1 MTSRQAAERP
11 ILFVGQAIHTMDPRT
26 PHATAVA
33 VTGERI
39 AAIGGDELRDRFMDA
54 EVVDLGHRPLLP
66 GFVDAHNHLS
76 LAALLPRFA
85 DLSQADSVAAIGTGL
100 CDQAAREPAAPWVR
114 GSGWERRTS
123 VPLDRHDL
131 DALALD
137 RPILVEHFSLH
148 QAVVCSRGLE
158 ELGIDHSTP
167 DPAGGRIE
175 RDPEGRPT
183 GLLVETAWGW
193 AQDRALAG
201 YTHPDRWGELIRQR
215 ITELLRQGITAVHDA
230 ACPPEAEAVY
240 RRLRDTGQLDLSVL
254 AMPHPRIFMGE
265 LDRERLAGPP
275 TGHGDEVLRVGAV
288 KLFADGG
295 AHPDMHGCIVGEQH
309 RYGLPASPITEQ
321 ARFAADAGFA
331 VAIHAMGNGGMQRAL
346 DAIEVVRDAV
356 GADGLARVEHATL
369 LSDDQLQRLRQL
381 DATAV
386 VQPGFRD
393 TLGRNVAD
401 LRFDDLHWMPFG
413 RLLERGIALAGS
425 SDHPCSP
432 SPPLTTSI
440 VATDTPS
447 SPTHLPGEQLTYH
460 AWLEA
465 WTRGAA
471 YAGDQTHERGRLA
484 AGLTA
489 DLIVLDGSLDP
500 EHPPQVAQTWVRG
513 RLVHQDAPA
522 ARRADVS

>member
-1 MTSRQAAERP
+1 VNRQAPDRP
-11 ILFVGQAIHTMDPRT
+11 ILFVGRAIHTMDPRT
-26 PHATAVA
+26 AGATTVA

-39 AAIGGDELRDRFMDA
+39 AAVGGDELRGRFADA
-54 EVVDLGHRPLLP
+54 EVVELGDRPLLP

-85 DLSQADSVAAIGTGL
+85 DLSDARSVAEIGTALGE
-100 CDQAAREPAAPWVR
+100 QAAREPAAPWVR
-114 GSGWERRTS
+114 GSGWERRVS
-123 VPLDRHDL
+123 APLGRHDL
-131 DALALD
+131 DALGFD

-175 RDPEGRPT
+175 RDPDGRPT

-215 ITELLRQGITAVHDA
+215 IGELHRQGITAVHDA
-230 ACPPEAEAVY
+230 ACSPEAEAVY
-240 RRLRDTGQLDLSVL
+240 RRLHATDQLDLSVL
-254 AMPHPRIFMGE
+254 AMPHPRVFMGE
-265 LDRERLAGPP
+265 LDRSRLEGPP
-275 TGHGDEVLRVGAV
+275 TGEGDEVLRVGAV

-295 AHPDMHGCIVGEQH
+295 AHPDMHGCIAGTRH
-309 RYGLPASPITEQ
+309 RFGLPAPPVTEQ
-321 ARFAADAGFA
+321 ARIAADAGFA

-346 DAIEVVRDAV
+346 DAIEVVRD
-356 GADGLARVEHATL
+356 GAGVDRVARVEHATL
-369 LSDDQLQRLRQL
+369 LSDEQVERLRHL
-381 DATAV
+381 EATAV

-413 RLLERGIALAGS
+413 RLAERAVALAAS

-447 SPTHLPGEQLTYH
+447 SPSDLPGERLTYD

-465 WTRGAA
+465 WTHGAA
-471 YAGDQTHERGRLA
+471 SAGDQTHERGRLTP
-484 AGLTA
+484 GLTA
-489 DLIVLDGSLDP
+489 DLVVLDRPLDP
-500 EHPPQVAQTWVRG
+500 EDPPGVAQTWVRG
-513 RLVHQDAPA
+513 QLVHHEGPAP
-522 ARRADVS
+522 RRANVS

>member
-1 MTSRQAAERP
+1 MTYRQAAERP
-11 ILFVGQAIHTMDPRT
+11 VLFVGRAIHTMDPRT
-26 PHATAVA
+26 QHATAVA

-39 AAIGGDELRDRFMDA
+39 AAVGGDELRDRFADA

-85 DLSQADSVAAIGTGL
+85 DLSNARSVAAIGTAVR
-100 CDQAAREPAAPWVR
+100 DQAGREPAAPWLR
-114 GSGWERRTS
+114 GSGWERRVP

-148 QAVVCSRGLE
+148 QAVVCSRGLQ
-158 ELGIDHSTP
+158 ELGIEHTTP

-175 RDPEGRPT
+175 RDPAGRPT

-201 YTHPDRWGELIRQR
+201 YTQPDGWGELIRQR
-215 ITELLRQGITAVHDA
+215 VTELHRQGITAVHDA

-240 RRLRDTGQLDLSVL
+240 RRLHDADQLDLSVL
-254 AMPHPRIFMGE
+254 VMPHPRVFMGE
-265 LDRERLAGPP
+265 LDPQRLEGPP
-275 TGHGDEVLRVGAV
+275 TGTGDEVLRVGAM

-295 AHPDMHGCIVGEQH
+295 AHPDMHGCVAGKHNQL
-309 RYGLPASPITEQ
+309 GLPFPPMTEQ
-321 ARFAADAGFA
+321 ARIAADAGFA

-346 DAIEVVRDAV
+346 DAIELVRDV
-356 GADGLARVEHATL
+356 DADGIARVEHATL
-369 LSDDQLQRLRQL
+369 LSDDQIQQLRQL
-381 DATAV
+381 EATAV

-393 TLGRNVAD
+393 TLGRHVTD
-401 LRFDDLHWMPFG
+401 LRFDDLRWMPFG
-413 RLLERGIALAGS
+413 RLTEGGVALAAS

-447 SPTHLPGEQLTYH
+447 SPSDLPGERLTYD

-465 WTRGAA
+465 WTHGAA
-471 YAGDQTHERGRLA
+471 RAGDQTHERGRLA
-484 AGLTA
+484 TGLMA
-489 DLIVLDGSLDP
+489 DLVVLDGPLDP
-500 EHPPQVAQTWVRG
+500 EYPPAVAQTWVRG
-513 RLVHQDAPA
+513 QLVHHDAPA
-522 ARRADVS
+522 APRADGS